1 MVYPQSMTEARLQ
14 KVYKTT
20 SYQHFLQNKLYN
32 ISFLYKIKINNPH
45 RRANIFQM
53 PVWVGAILV
62 LMWLPVLCC
71 AMIWILLY
79 RYIFMDFIGW
89 TDKDFFPSL
98 LHHQRE
104 RCTAWASI
112 DRNRM
117 VFASNT
123 RSTFKYILTD
133 LCFRTAHK
141 LGYNNFPKCNLC
153 GNISKSVNGRLLTV
167 GSTRSL
173 FTMLEILEEKYKYWI
188 RGRGL
193 IWMNILREL
202 FRKL

>member
-1 MVYPQSMTEARLQ
+1 MGGCYTGINV
-14 KVYKTT
+14 TT
-20 SYQHFLQNKLYN
+20 S
-32 ISFLYKIKINNPH
+32 I
-45 RRANIFQM
+45 M
-53 PVWVGAILV
+53 
-62 LMWLPVLCC
+62 LCHD
-71 AMIWILLY
+71 
-79 RYIFMDFIGW
+79 MDFAIPLHIHGFRW
-89 TDKDFFPSL
+89 MDRRRFFPSL

-133 LCFRTAHK
+133 LYSRIAHK

-167 GSTRSL
+167 GNTRSL